1 MSHQVLHRGVRRET
15 HSPRTVAAV
24 IVLVVLAA
32 AAVFAG
38 IEIVRWLAGLG
49 PLLVAPGDG
58 LRALTGLPEAEPQ
71 AAVVAG
77 GAVAAIAGLALVWL
91 AVAPG
96 RRPRHSLS
104 GHPIAVV
111 CDNGVLASAVAEQ
124 LRRSLDLAPGA
135 VVVGVGSR
143 SIDVTVRPAPGQ
155 TIEKDR
161 VRDLAAEEVAR
172 YDLSPSPKVH
182 ARIAKPADGEGG
194 ER

>member
-1 MSHQVLHRGVRRET
+1 MSQQVLSRGVRRET

-32 AAVFAG
+32 AAVFVG

-58 LRALTGLPEAEPQ
+58 LRALTELPDAEPQ
-71 AAVVAG
+71 GAVVAG
-77 GAVAAIAGLALVWL
+77 GAVAAIAGLVLVGL
-91 AVAPG
+91 AVGPG
-96 RRPRHSLS
+96 RRPRHAMS

-124 LRRSLDLAPGA
+124 LRRALDLAPGA

-143 SIDVTVRPAPGQ
+143 SIDVTVRPAPGE

-172 YDLSPSPKVH
+172 YDLSPGLKVH
-182 ARIAKPADGEGG
+182 ARIAKPADGEGR